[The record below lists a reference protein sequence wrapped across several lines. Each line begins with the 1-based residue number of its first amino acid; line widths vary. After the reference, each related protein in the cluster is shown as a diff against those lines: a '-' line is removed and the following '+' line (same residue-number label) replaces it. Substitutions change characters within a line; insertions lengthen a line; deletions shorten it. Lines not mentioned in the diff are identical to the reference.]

1 MTPQAYHARET
12 LKSPIRRRT
21 QAAERGLWTK
31 DRTSALTRQDKRG
44 ATSFLHAAPH
54 NQKTAAANRGAS
66 HWRTYLLIRGFVA
79 SIFFAFFNFFAIAVP
94 PWKLSHYFFFK
105 VTVFSSFLAFFKLF
119 AMAALLLEVPDQHL
133 VRHQL
138 QESMCKWLANVG
150 EKAGG
155 THPPRNLADDD
166 VFLAKTPRDRLA
178 KALT

>member
-31 DRTSALTRQDKRG
+31 DLTSALTRQDKRG

-54 NQKTAAANRGAS
+54 NQKTAAAIRGAS

-105 VTVFSSFLAFFKLF
+105 LF
-119 AMAALLLEVPDQHL
+119 AMAALLLQVPAQHL

-138 QESMCKWLANVG
+138 QESTCKWLANVG
-150 EKAGG
+150 EKTGG
-155 THPPRNLADDD
+155 THPPRNLAD
-166 VFLAKTPRDRLA
+166 
-178 KALT
+178 